1 MRLTNLWKPVLL
13 LASLVGL
20 TYAAVPASEVKLE
33 SYTYSNN
40 VLSGKIYVKNIAY
53 AKTVTVIY
61 SDNSDSWSYS
71 TEAAYTEPIS
81 GTNYEYWQF
90 STTVGS
96 SGIHQFYIKY
106 VVNGVSYYDNNGGQ
120 GKNYVVATSTSS
132 PSSTSTGP
140 DPTTPTGPVIVPTG
154 TVAVPGGNSTIST
167 WAKTQKATSFKMVL
181 SNINPAGTVKGF
193 IAASLST
200 SGPDY
205 FYSWTRDSALV
216 ANMVSFMYSTEY
228 AGDATVLGLLK
239 DYVTFQVNEQSAS
252 TVCNCLGEP
261 KFNKDGSS
269 YTGSWGRPQNDGPA
283 ERASTLIAFAKTYAA
298 QTSDSTYVSGTLK
311 TAIFK
316 DLDYIVTVWSNNCY
330 DLWEEVNGLHFYTLM
345 VMRHGLV
352 KGAEFA
358 TANGDSTRATTYT
371 NTANTI
377 RAKIDTF
384 WSSSKNYVSVTQ
396 NQSGG
401 ANKPSGL
408 DVSVLIAAN
417 AAGLGDG
424 FYTSGSDKILASA
437 VAIENS
443 FASIYSV
450 NSNLPSWLGNAI
462 GRYPEDTYNGN
473 GNSQGNPWFIGIAT
487 YAELYYRA
495 IIEWTIGSGI
505 SVNSVNLPFFQ
516 KFDSSITSGTTY
528 APGSAGFTTLTSKI
542 ALAADAYLSTVKYH
556 GSTNGSFSE
565 QFDRTSGTMTG
576 ARDLTWSHAA
586 VITAIEAKSGLL
598 V

>member
-1 MRLTNLWKPVLL
+1 MRLTNLWKPVLFL
-13 LASLVGL
+13 VSLIGL
-20 TYAAVPASEVKLE
+20 TSAAVPASEVKLE

-40 VLSGKIYVKNIAY
+40 VLAGKIYVKNIAY
-53 AKTVTVIY
+53 AKVVTVYY
-61 SDNSDSWSYS
+61 SDSSDQWSYN
-71 TEAAYTEPIS
+71 AAASYSEGIS
-81 GTNYEYWQF
+81 GTNYEYWTF

-120 GKNYVVATSTSS
+120 GKNYVVASTTTTPPSPTSS
-132 PSSTSTGP
+132 A
-140 DPTTPTGPVIVPTG
+140 PVIVPTG
-154 TVAVPGGNSTIST
+154 VVKVPEGNSTIST
-167 WAKTQKATSFKMVL
+167 WAGTQKTTSFKMVL
-181 SNINPAGTVKGF
+181 SNINPAGAVKGF
-193 IAASLST
+193 IAASMST

-205 FYSWTRDSALV
+205 FYAWTRDSAMV
-216 ANMVSFMYSTEY
+216 ANMVSFMYGTDY
-228 AGDATVLGLLK
+228 AGDSTVLGLLK
-239 DYVTFQVNEQSAS
+239 DYVTFQLNEQSAS

-283 ERASTLIAFAKTYAA
+283 ERATTFINFAKTYTA

-311 TAIFK
+311 AAIFK
-316 DLDYIVTVWSNNCY
+316 DLDYIVSVWSNNCF

-358 TANGDSTRATTYT
+358 TSNGDSTRASTYT

-377 RAKIDTF
+377 RNKIDGF
-384 WSSSKNYVSVTQ
+384 WSSSNGYIAVTQ

-417 AAGLGDG
+417 VAGLGDG
-424 FYTSGSDKILASA
+424 FYTSGSDKILATS
-437 VAIENS
+437 VAIEKS
-443 FASIYSV
+443 FASLYSI
-450 NSNLPSWLGNAI
+450 NSNLAPWLGTAI

-473 GNSQGNPWFIGIAT
+473 GNSQGNPWFIGTAT

-505 SVNSVNLPFFQ
+505 TVNSVNLPFFK
-516 KFDSSITSGTTY
+516 KFDSSIASGTTY
-528 APGSAGFTTLTSKI
+528 APGSAGFTSLTSKI
-542 ALAADAYLSTVKYH
+542 ALAADAFLSTVKYH
-556 GSTNGSFSE
+556 GSANGSFSE
-565 QFDRTSGTMTG
+565 QYDRTSGSMTG

-586 VITAIEAKSGLL
+586 VITAIEAKAGLL